1 MENSRGVTG
10 FEKVDKK
17 LLFVIQNELFTGTS
31 SVKKGSVL
39 VLGNIKLNL
48 DILPFFQN
56 NNTDI
61 FLFPIKV

>member
-17 LLFVIQNELFTGTS
+17 LLFVIQNELFTS
-31 SVKKGSVL
+31 SVRKGSVL

-48 DILPFFQN
+48 DILPFFQK